1 MHCDGIALFLR
12 GISSCGFCNLVGRDD
27 FDMHI
32 RARLAH
38 LRNIQQRAQP
48 CGQVDLSDIHDIRF
62 RNKQPGT
69 DVPRIITGNIGNE
82 QDECIVVK
90 VLEQLATLDG
100 REALANQ
107 IRLPDIEAVREHPA
121 IGFLQLFK
129 RNMRL
134 EDFNHGRGATRNQ
147 EKKPVMRM
155 LCREKI
161 EQHATRVETCLVR
174 YRVISGSIS
183 DFRGNVAGIGWRR
196 DEKRISDTLS
206 VKIAGRLH
214 HDSGSLADRN
224 NCNLTVIQRFFLE
237 AFPDTGSGHDGFD
250 SFRKNFKH
258 AGADLRHVSGCGM
271 VHFLMIL
278 FLQKS
283 RSGSSRLDIIQY
295 RRRYSRSVIIQMLLI
310 GAIAIALILWQF
322 GNIKEI
328 YLNHDISAIGIIIN
342 GAIAILFLMGVFR
355 IILSLLGYA
364 REERSLNRFIRNMQE
379 DPENPLLEVPAS
391 SMISRRYMTMQRLY
405 ESRTPINHGA
415 LASALLAR
423 ESTRVNLP
431 RYINN
436 ILILLGVFGTII
448 SLSIALLGASDMLE
462 SSIESGGMGLVIH
475 GMSTALST
483 TMTAIACY
491 LYFGYFYL
499 KLTNVQTNLMS
510 GIEQTTTAY
519 LSPKFQVTND
529 NIIYEFTG
537 LLRMLQQLI
546 KKMEASHKQ
555 FMTMEQAMAQ
565 AAVNFKKQTEAMPD
579 DLQEVK
585 AILRD
590 GFRLESRKDA

>member
-1 MHCDGIALFLR
+1 M
-12 GISSCGFCNLVGRDD
+12 
-27 FDMHI
+27 
-32 RARLAH
+32 
-38 LRNIQQRAQP
+38 
-48 CGQVDLSDIHDIRF
+48 
-62 RNKQPGT
+62 
-69 DVPRIITGNIGNE
+69 
-82 QDECIVVK
+82 
-90 VLEQLATLDG
+90 
-100 REALANQ
+100 
-107 IRLPDIEAVREHPA
+107 
-121 IGFLQLFK
+121 
-129 RNMRL
+129 
-134 EDFNHGRGATRNQ
+134 
-147 EKKPVMRM
+147 
-155 LCREKI
+155 
-161 EQHATRVETCLVR
+161 
-174 YRVISGSIS
+174 
-183 DFRGNVAGIGWRR
+183 
-196 DEKRISDTLS
+196 
-206 VKIAGRLH
+206 
-214 HDSGSLADRN
+214 
-224 NCNLTVIQRFFLE
+224 
-237 AFPDTGSGHDGFD
+237 
-250 SFRKNFKH
+250 
-258 AGADLRHVSGCGM
+258 
-271 VHFLMIL
+271 
-278 FLQKS
+278 
-283 RSGSSRLDIIQY
+283 DIIQY
-295 RRRYSRSVIIQMLLI
+295 RRRYSRSVIIQMLLT

-322 GNIKEI
+322 GNIEEI
-328 YLNHDISAIGIIIN
+328 YLNHHISAIGIIIN
-342 GAIAILFLMGVFR
+342 GTIVILFLMGIFR
-355 IILSLLGYA
+355 ILVSLLGYA
-364 REERSLNRFIRNMQE
+364 REERSLGRFIRNMQE

-436 ILILLGVFGTII
+436 VLILLGVFGTII
-448 SLSIALLGASDMLE
+448 SLSIALLGASDLLE
-462 SSIESGGMGLVIH
+462 GSIESEGMGLVIH

-499 KLTNVQTNLMS
+499 KLTNVQTNLVS

-546 KKMEASHKQ
+546 KKMESSHKQ

-565 AAVNFKKQTEAMPD
+565 AAVNFKKQTEAMPN